1 MFAVLVIEVSTKQMA
16 CVIIIDD
23 IQPNHITAIRRFP
36 FKMTIDV
43 IVSELGELLVRTF
56 TAFVLSLVAK
66 LRDPLVFTNRLI
78 STFAI

>member
-1 MFAVLVIEVSTKQMA
+1 MLAVLVIEVGAKLIA
-16 CVIIIDD
+16 GVIMIDD

-43 IVSELGELLVRTF
+43 IVSEHRKLPVRAF
-56 TAFVLSLVAK
+56 TAFVLSLVAQM
-66 LRDPLVFTNRLI
+66 RVPLVFTNRLI

>member
-1 MFAVLVIEVSTKQMA
+1 MLTVLVIKIGAKQLA
-16 CVIIIDD
+16 GVIIIND

-43 IVSELGELLVRTF
+43 IVSELGELPVRAF

-66 LRDPLVFTNRLI
+66 MRVPLVFTDWLI